1 MFLQNLG
8 LFFSSFLGTHLKTVE
23 FAAPSKTY
31 LFYSILDVDGL
42 MDRLRG
48 AHEYMIR
55 ISQIKEREVFK
66 VCIEYWTKMVSE
78 LFEEMQSFQPV
89 ADQSV
94 LMSSG
99 MDTNTGGG
107 QRKDKYTAILSR
119 LRLVM
124 IQQMVKPEEVLIVE
138 NDEGEI
144 VREFIKETDTV
155 VLYKQ
160 MKEILVY
167 LTHLDV
173 EDTETIMIGKLSKQ
187 VFCLSFFMILD
198 GRETWQRMVME

>member
-1 MFLQNLG
+1 
-8 LFFSSFLGTHLKTVE
+8 V
-23 FAAPSKTY
+23 
-31 LFYSILDVDGL
+31 VDNSEL
-42 MDRLRG
+42 MDLLTN
-48 AHEYMIR
+48 AHLYMIR

-66 VCIEYWTKMVSE
+66 VCIEYWTKMVTD
-78 LFEEMQSFQPV
+78 LFEEMNSFRPV
-89 ADQSV
+89 ADPNV
-94 LMSSG
+94 LMNSG
-99 MDTNTGGG
+99 MNTNSGGG
-107 QRKDKYTAILSR
+107 QRKDKYSAILSR
-119 LRLVM
+119 LRVVM

-173 EDTETIMIGKLSKQ
+173 EDTETIMIDKLSKQ
-187 VFCLSFFMILD
+187 VLKK
-198 GRETWQRMVME
+198 

>member
-1 MFLQNLG
+1 MSAN
-8 LFFSSFLGTHLKTVE
+8 FFN
-23 FAAPSKTY
+23 A
-31 LFYSILDVDGL
+31 LDNQGL
-42 MDRLRG
+42 MELLQA
-48 AHEYMIR
+48 AHVYMIR
-55 ISQIKEREVFK
+55 ISEIREREVFK
-66 VCIEYWTKMVSE
+66 VCIEYWTKMVSD

-94 LMSSG
+94 LMSSA
-99 MDTNTGGG
+99 MDSNVGGG

-119 LRLVM
+119 LRVCM
-124 IQQMVKPEEVLIVE
+124 IKQMVKPEEVLIVE

-173 EDTETIMIGKLSKQ
+173 EDTETIMIDKLTKQ
-187 VFCLSFFMILD
+187 VC
-198 GRETWQRMVME
+198 REFY